1 MHFSDVLT
9 SVFCLALSVG
19 VLALGSAGWLAIRGR
34 PVTMSAIG
42 NMIGGIVKWMVAD
55 LIINMILGA
64 VFNSGRRRRW

>member
-34 PVTMSAIG
+34 PEVL
-42 NMIGGIVKWMVAD
+42 D
-55 LIINMILGA
+55 LRTRLLRIAMRLRNRPRQRLW
-64 VFNSGRRRRW
+64 VD